1 VAGDLAIW
9 PGHPGKVLGV
19 REDWALAYPNTHIAL
34 TKALLE
40 ACQYC
45 SQPSHWGE
53 MSELLSDRRYLG
65 MKKEVI
71 WFSETGADG
80 RSTVPHHLFFG
91 PGVNRPSRSEHLWIL
106 TQLARWGEIPF
117 PRNYV
122 EILERICA
130 VGVFSTAAR
139 ELGLDAVSYQRGP
152 IELFDGRPFDADHPI
167 DYLNAVSVHRDFS
180 IAEIPIGVPGPLA
193 G

>member
-1 VAGDLAIW
+1 M
-9 PGHPGKVLGV
+9 LGA

-45 SQPSHWGE
+45 ANPAHWEELSQ
-53 MSELLSDRRYLG
+53 LLSDRRYLG
-65 MKKEVI
+65 MKPELIRFGVPGGKE
-71 WFSETGADG
+71 GN
-80 RSTVPHHLFFG
+80 PHGDPHTLFFG

-106 TQLARWGEIPF
+106 TQLARWSEIPF

-122 EILERICA
+122 EILERVCA

-139 ELGLDAVSYQRGP
+139 ELGFEDVSYQRTA
-152 IELFDGRPFDADHPI
+152 IELFDGVPFNADDPI
-167 DYLNAVSVHRDFS
+167 AYLNQLSIHQDFS
-180 IAEIPIGVPGPLA
+180 VAEIPVGVPRA
-193 G
+193 MAA